1 MSSCHVVSHLHDR
14 ILWVFDGGRNVS
26 DVICCALLSILS
38 YAKHYMTTN
47 IYPQATTLRQIRESQ
62 ALDEKELQEAV
73 NQLK

>member
-1 MSSCHVVSHLHDR
+1 MIGACGFSM
-14 ILWVFDGGRNVS
+14 GGRNVS

-38 YAKHYMTTN
+38 YAKHYMPTN
-47 IYPQATTLRQIRESQ
+47 IYPQAITLRQIRENR